1 MQIKEALN
9 EGALNE
15 FGDER
20 SMPLKL
26 SLKPGEKFVCNG
38 AVLTNGERRV
48 SLVIENKASIL
59 RDRDIMQAEDANT
72 PAKRIY
78 FPIMMLYLDA
88 ENNDMHY
95 DTFVTRMSE
104 FMEAV
109 SDHESLTV
117 CVAISRDVL
126 QGQYYK
132 ALIKCRQLFDFEQ
145 VRLNYVPSSIPE
157 NAA

>member
-1 MQIKEALN
+1 
-9 EGALNE
+9 
-15 FGDER
+15 
-20 SMPLKL
+20 MPLKL

-59 RDRDIMQAEDANT
+59 RDRDIMQADQANT

-88 ENNDMHY
+88 EHNEVHY
-95 DTFVTRMSE
+95 EEFVRRMSE

-109 SDHESLTV
+109 TDHEVLTS
-117 CVAISRDVL
+117 CVQFPARFCSASTTR
-126 QGQYYK
+126 
-132 ALIKCRQLFDFEQ
+132 R
-145 VRLNYVPSSIPE
+145 
-157 NAA
+157 

>member
-1 MQIKEALN
+1 
-9 EGALNE
+9 
-15 FGDER
+15 
-20 SMPLKL
+20 
-26 SLKPGEKFVCNG
+26 
-38 AVLTNGERRV
+38 
-48 SLVIENKASIL
+48 
-59 RDRDIMQAEDANT
+59 MQADQATT

-78 FPIMMLYLDA
+78 FPIMMLYLDS
-88 ENNDMHY
+88 DHTDVHY
-95 DTFVTRMSE
+95 DEFVRRMSE

-109 SDHESLTV
+109 SDHEVLTT

-145 VRLNYVPSSIPE
+145 VRLNYVASGLPE

>member
-1 MQIKEALN
+1 M
-9 EGALNE
+9 
-15 FGDER
+15 
-20 SMPLKL
+20 
-26 SLKPGEKFVCNG
+26 
-38 AVLTNGERRV
+38 TNGERRV

-88 ENNDMHY
+88 EHNDVHY
-95 DTFVTRMSE
+95 DHFVKRMSE

-109 SDHESLTV
+109 TDHEVLTT

-126 QGQYYK
+126 QNQYYK

>member
-1 MQIKEALN
+1 
-9 EGALNE
+9 
-15 FGDER
+15 
-20 SMPLKL
+20 MPLKL

-78 FPIMMLYLDA
+78 FSIMMLYLDA
-88 ENNDMHY
+88 EHSDVHY
-95 DTFVTRMSE
+95 DEFVKRTSE

-109 SDHESLTV
+109 SDHESLSI

-145 VRLNYVPSSIPE
+145 VRLRYVTSSLPE

>member
-1 MQIKEALN
+1 
-9 EGALNE
+9 
-15 FGDER
+15 
-20 SMPLKL
+20 MPLKL

-59 RDRDIMQAEDANT
+59 RDRDIMQADEATT

-78 FPIMMLYLDA
+78 FPIMMLYLDS
-88 ENNDMHY
+88 EHQEVHSEE
-95 DTFVTRMSE
+95 FVRRMSE

-109 SDHESLTV
+109 SDTDVLTT

-145 VRLNYVPSSIPE
+145 VRLTYVTAGLPE

>member
-1 MQIKEALN
+1 
-9 EGALNE
+9 
-15 FGDER
+15 
-20 SMPLKL
+20 MPLKL

-59 RDRDIMQAEDANT
+59 RDRDIMQADQATT

-78 FPIMMLYLDA
+78 FPIMMLYLDS
-88 ENNDMHY
+88 EHTDVHY
-95 DTFVTRMSE
+95 DEFVRRMSE

-109 SDHESLTV
+109 TDQEVLTT

-145 VRLNYVPSSIPE
+145 VRLNYVPSGLPE

>member
-1 MQIKEALN
+1 
-9 EGALNE
+9 
-15 FGDER
+15 
-20 SMPLKL
+20 MPLKL

-88 ENNDMHY
+88 EHSDVHY
-95 DTFVTRMSE
+95 DEFVKRTSE

-109 SDHESLTV
+109 SDHESLSI

-145 VRLNYVPSSIPE
+145 VRLRYVASSLPE

>member
-1 MQIKEALN
+1 
-9 EGALNE
+9 
-15 FGDER
+15 
-20 SMPLKL
+20 MPLKL

-38 AVLTNGERRV
+38 AVLTNGDRRV

-59 RDRDIMQAEDANT
+59 RDKDIMQADEATT

-78 FPIMMLYLDA
+78 FPIMMLYLDS
-88 ENNDMHY
+88 DHTDVHY
-95 DTFVTRMSE
+95 DEFVRRMSE

-109 SDHESLTV
+109 SDHEMLTT

-145 VRLNYVPSSIPE
+145 VRLNYVASGLPE

>member
-1 MQIKEALN
+1 MKC
-9 EGALNE
+9 GVPC
-15 FGDER
+15 
-20 SMPLKL
+20 MPLKL

-38 AVLTNGERRV
+38 AGLTNGERRV

-59 RDRDIMQAEDANT
+59 RDRDIMQADEATT

-78 FPIMMLYLDA
+78 FPIMMLYLDS
-88 ENNDMHY
+88 DHTDVHY
-95 DTFVTRMSE
+95 EEFVRRMSE

-109 SDHESLTV
+109 SDHEVLTT

-145 VRLNYVPSSIPE
+145 VRLNYVAPGLPE

>member
-1 MQIKEALN
+1 
-9 EGALNE
+9 
-15 FGDER
+15 
-20 SMPLKL
+20 MPLKL

-72 PAKRIY
+72 PAKHIY

-88 ENNDMHY
+88 EHSDVHY
-95 DTFVTRMSE
+95 DEFVKRTSE

-109 SDHESLTV
+109 SDHESLSI

-145 VRLNYVPSSIPE
+145 VRLRYVASSLPE